1 MPAPPGCLIF
11 ARMDY
16 FKMTPAELEKAQK
29 ILRTYELNIER
40 YDLDYGYDEEL
51 NESPD
56 IPEDMD
62 DYSETLISAAR
73 VELEKAEGKRDWVE
87 IMKNVGLAGALRK
100 ITGKIDEAE
109 KLLKYSLH
117 LCLKHN
123 LPANWRVQ
131 QAIRLADVKRRQGH
145 MEEALT
151 DLEKLLKE
159 TSSVD
164 DLNKYEDVVIQ
175 HTGKTYFTMGEYAQ
189 ALKSFDAALKI
200 RLQKG
205 DEELIASTRTAI
217 AACRKQ
223 IQ

>member
-1 MPAPPGCLIF
+1 
-11 ARMDY
+11 
-16 FKMTPAELEKAQK
+16 MTPAELEKAQK

-56 IPEDMD
+56 IPEDME

-73 VELEKAEGKRDWVE
+73 VELEKAEGKRDWLE
-87 IMKNVGLAGALRK
+87 IMKNMGLAGALRK
-100 ITGKIDEAE
+100 ITGKIEEAE
-109 KLLKYSLH
+109 KLLKYSLG
-117 LCLKHN
+117 LCVKHN

-145 MEEALT
+145 MEQALT

-159 TSSVD
+159 TSLVEE
-164 DLNKYEDVVIQ
+164 LNKYEDVVIQ

-189 ALKSFDAALKI
+189 ALKSFEAALKI